1 MPQVRKSLE
10 QFRPIFNAMKKAF
23 LSLVAFVFATVCF
36 AQGSLLATL
45 SHNGQISAY
54 YGASALKTALEAAA
68 DGDVITLSSGQF
80 NAIDISKAVTL
91 RGAGMSVSTDSLQ
104 THESTIIQGDYAINL
119 ADTLQG
125 RIIME
130 GIYMNGT
137 VTYKGTV
144 KNAQFLKCRFNGLSY
159 NSGKLTN
166 TTFIHC
172 RFADF
177 CHIAANSNAYF
188 INCVVNRLRQNETTS
203 NLEMDNCFV
212 KFECYS
218 TSDAHMPYLCR
229 NTYFKNCVLAYNTSS
244 SFGSYLSLPS
254 TCTAYNCV
262 GIGKYNNIFANI
274 QSKNTT
280 NTWVGDAC
288 ASVFKTYQDY
298 NSNSILS
305 DSETFEL
312 TDEAKTKY
320 LGIDGTQ
327 VGLYGG
333 SLVYNE
339 HPTTPQI
346 TKCNVA
352 AKSTA
357 DGKLSVDIEVKAAEY

>member
-1 MPQVRKSLE
+1 MPVGRKSLE

-80 NAIDISKAVTL
+80 NAADITKAVTL

-144 KNAQFLKCRFNGLSY
+144 KNAQFLKCRFSGLSY

-177 CHIAANSNAYF
+177 CNIADNSNAYF
-188 INCVVNRLRQNETTS
+188 INCVVNKLKQVYSSS

-212 KFECYS
+212 HFQYDGNGYTPANC
-218 TSDAHMPYLCR
+218 L
-229 NTYFKNCVLAYNTSS
+229 NTYFKNCILASQHTSTS
-244 SFGSYLSLPS
+244 VANCLPT
-254 TCTAYNCV
+254 TCVAYNCV
-262 GIGKYNNIFANI
+262 GIGLYNNIFTYL

-280 NTWVGDAC
+280 NTWVGSDC
-288 ASVFKTYQDY
+288 ASVFKTYTAY
-298 NSNSILS
+298 NSTSILS

-320 LGIDGTQ
+320 LGTDGTQ